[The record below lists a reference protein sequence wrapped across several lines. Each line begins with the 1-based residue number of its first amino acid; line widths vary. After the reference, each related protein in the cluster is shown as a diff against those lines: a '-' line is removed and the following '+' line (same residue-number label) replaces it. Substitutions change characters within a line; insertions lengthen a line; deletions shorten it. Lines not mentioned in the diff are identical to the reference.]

1 MPENGRILNECS
13 IFFFF
18 FFCAPGC
25 PNPLESLERRLSE
38 MRKINLDRK
47 FSSLPAE
54 RERFST
60 PAAAPP
66 GRIGARWPGG
76 IGGSNRRVEPYGVRP
91 SGPMAHRAAPWIADW
106 RRRAG
111 ERAGGRERR
120 YGPAR
125 SPAGFFDCFFL
136 RGASAGCG
144 RRTSGVDG
152 ADIGR
157 GTCPVKEYYRKKGNI
172 VGDRPGRARR
182 RGCAGRRPNTKP
194 FRTDKTDGAGKA

>member
-111 ERAGGRERR
+111 ERAGETKNGTVPH
-120 YGPAR
+120 GLPTVSSFA
-125 SPAGFFDCFFL
+125 SF
-136 RGASAGCG
+136 RGVSAGRG
-144 RRTSGVDG
+144 RRTSGIDG

-157 GTCPVKEYYRKKGNI
+157 GIARVKEYYRKKGNI
-172 VGDRPGRARR
+172 VGDRPGGARCMGSAGRQGWKGTQDCVARR
-182 RGCAGRRPNTKP
+182 K
-194 FRTDKTDGAGKA
+194 